1 MLTRKKIA
9 VIIIILVILVLSL
22 AYLSSD
28 ANNDKEF
35 KTDRQNQEQERP
47 KIVHIG
53 PISSDII
60 AVTVTDGKVV
70 HGKQIPYVPERRDI
84 FTQEKNDLWLDR
96 RGKRIGSLVGRTEKC
111 IMMFDQVVGERLD
124 MALLDKTES
133 FEISS
138 SDDPDLSVARR
149 PYTVFRKTKP
159 SDFARIGAK
168 MEAPLEHVIY
178 LKLLKPLKTGKQY
191 TIDFKELGLPRQTF
205 IYDPTKMRSEAVHV
219 SHIGFRPDDPAKVA
233 FLSLWMGSG
242 GPVDYKEKTP
252 FYIID
257 EKSGEVVFKG
267 EILLSKKMFE
277 KDEDA
282 FGHNFNGTNVYIMD
296 FSQLQ
301 KPGRYR
307 VYVDGVGCSYPF
319 DISDDVWAK
328 AFYISARFL
337 YHQRSGIAIG
347 PPFSTFK
354 RPRNFHPGD
363 GVRIYATNTTLFDIE
378 YGLRKNEE
386 RFSKII
392 NGKTTEIVPDAW
404 GGYCDAG
411 DWDRRIAH
419 LIAARYLFELYDYSP
434 KYFEKLELTIPG
446 AKEDFPDI
454 VREALWGID
463 FYRRLQTKEGGIRGG
478 IESEDHPKYGE
489 ASWQESLN
497 VFAFAPDVYSSYV
510 YAGATANAAYILKKH
525 NLKMSDIYTE
535 SAVKAMEWAENE
547 SNKNKTKYPSYQ
559 VNDARNLAAAELF
572 RLTGF
577 KKWHD
582 IFIDTTALKGGETL
596 ISKYDSHDQ
605 EDAAWVYCNTEKKG
619 MNKSIQ
625 LKCRNAIVD
634 EAEKLINAQMKTA
647 FKWARNPWRPAIA
660 GTFTTPDCKNII
672 RAHAMTGKRHYLH
685 AIVLATQTGAG
696 ANPLNMSYTTGIGH
710 KSPQNVMHVDS
721 RVTNQ
726 PPPPGITV
734 LGPLDPNSF
743 GQSETYV
750 HKAANQYCYPELK
763 AWPIIENYLDIYWYA
778 AMCEF
783 TIQNVIPNTYTWG
796 YLASRR

>member
-1 MLTRKKIA
+1 
-9 VIIIILVILVLSL
+9 
-22 AYLSSD
+22 
-28 ANNDKEF
+28 
-35 KTDRQNQEQERP
+35 
-47 KIVHIG
+47 
-53 PISSDII
+53 
-60 AVTVTDGKVV
+60 
-70 HGKQIPYVPERRDI
+70 
-84 FTQEKNDLWLDR
+84 
-96 RGKRIGSLVGRTEKC
+96 
-111 IMMFDQVVGERLD
+111 
-124 MALLDKTES
+124 
-133 FEISS
+133 
-138 SDDPDLSVARR
+138 
-149 PYTVFRKTKP
+149 
-159 SDFARIGAK
+159 
-168 MEAPLEHVIY
+168 
-178 LKLLKPLKTGKQY
+178 
-191 TIDFKELGLPRQTF
+191 
-205 IYDPTKMRSEAVHV
+205 
-219 SHIGFRPDDPAKVA
+219 
-233 FLSLWMGSG
+233 
-242 GPVDYKEKTP
+242 
-252 FYIID
+252 
-257 EKSGEVVFKG
+257 
-267 EILLSKKMFE
+267 
-277 KDEDA
+277 
-282 FGHNFNGTNVYIMD
+282 
-296 FSQLQ
+296 
-301 KPGRYR
+301 
-307 VYVDGVGCSYPF
+307 
-319 DISDDVWAK
+319 
-328 AFYISARFL
+328 
-337 YHQRSGIAIG
+337 
-347 PPFSTFK
+347 
-354 RPRNFHPGD
+354 
-363 GVRIYATNTTLFDIE
+363 
-378 YGLRKNEE
+378 
-386 RFSKII
+386 
-392 NGKTTEIVPDAW
+392 
-404 GGYCDAG
+404 
-411 DWDRRIAH
+411 
-419 LIAARYLFELYDYSP
+419 
-434 KYFEKLELTIPG
+434 LTIPG